1 MKTKKISK
9 LARCLEVAE
18 PSKAQDNKRKRHRDR
33 KIAEKI
39 ISERQSTKGNRQ
51 KEETVNL

>member
-18 PSKAQDNKRKRHRDR
+18 PSKAQENKRKRHRDR